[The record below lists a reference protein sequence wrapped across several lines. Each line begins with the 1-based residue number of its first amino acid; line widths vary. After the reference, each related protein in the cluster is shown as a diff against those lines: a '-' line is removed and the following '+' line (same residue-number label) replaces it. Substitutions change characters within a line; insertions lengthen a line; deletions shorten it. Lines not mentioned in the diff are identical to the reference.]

1 MRAFIERIIQRLDY
15 LSRTAYISL
24 VLVSVVSI
32 TVLYV
37 LIIRT
42 TNRLD
47 DQQAAL
53 KRQVDRTQRALI
65 YTCQTTRAL
74 HDLTEATI
82 ELLKSQPQTPARTQ
96 AITTFEQYLILL
108 SNDQACSEVLQN
120 P

>member
-1 MRAFIERIIQRLDY
+1 MKAFIERIIQRLDY

-32 TVLYV
+32 SILYV

-47 DQQAAL
+47 DQQKVL
-53 KRQVDRTQRALI
+53 EQQVERTRRAIIYACETTTVVRAL
-65 YTCQTTRAL
+65 TQTT
-74 HDLTEATI
+74 LT
-82 ELLKSQPQTPARTQ
+82 LLRSQPQTPARLQTI
-96 AITTFEQYLILL
+96 ATFEQLLIPLQD
-108 SNDQACSEVLQN
+108 NEACREVQEN